1 MVPGRV
7 AVGATACRRRRTACR
22 VRRAEAPWRPAGAFA
37 PLPSGGIRMFVRS
50 EAPAGVR
57 LLVVLLAL
65 GACAKAP
72 APAPAP
78 PALPSVAVAAVQAT
92 TLTTTG
98 SYLGEVLAKDE
109 VAVRARIQGH
119 LEKIHFAAGGPVR
132 KGQLLYTIDPRPFE
146 AALAEAKAGL
156 ARAEVEAR
164 RAEGDAARFG
174 ELAEKGLVSRKQAED
189 SRAQADSARASV
201 AAAEAVVHARQ
212 IDLSYTRIVAPMDG
226 VTKLG
231 QPSVGNLVGTPAE
244 PPLATIYDLSS
255 VTVRFS
261 VAEAEYLAIFRA
273 RAQASAAG
281 HAPTPAIP
289 HLVLAD
295 GSTYPLAGRI
305 VATNQAVDA
314 ATGTI
319 QVDAQFPNPHGL
331 LKPGQFARVTGETGT
346 ITNALVIP
354 SKALVRVQ
362 DAMSV
367 WVVGEDGVVQ
377 QRRIDGVGI
386 DDDRFHVTRGL
397 NLGDRV
403 VVDGGNRLAPG
414 TRVTIR
420 DGG

>member
-1 MVPGRV
+1 MTVH
-7 AVGATACRRRRTACR
+7 
-22 VRRAEAPWRPAGAFA
+22 RP
-37 PLPSGGIRMFVRS
+37 
-50 EAPAGVR
+50 APAGVR

-72 APAPAP
+72 TPASAP
-78 PALPSVAVAAVQAT
+78 PALPTVTVAPVQTT

-109 VAVRARIQGH
+109 VAVRARVQGH
-119 LEKIHFAAGGPVR
+119 LEKIHFTAGGPVR

-164 RAEGDAARFG
+164 RAESDAVRFG

-201 AAAEAVVHARQ
+201 SAAEAVVHARQ

-261 VAEAEYLAIFRA
+261 IAESEYLSIFRA
-273 RAQASAAG
+273 RAEAAARG
-281 HAPTPAIP
+281 GAQKPAIP
-289 HLVLAD
+289 HLLLAD

-319 QVDAQFPNPHGL
+319 KVDAEFANPQGL
-331 LKPGQFARVTGETGT
+331 LKPGQFARITGETGT
-346 ITNALVIP
+346 IADAMVIP
-354 SKALVRVQ
+354 AKALVRVQ
-362 DAMSV
+362 DATSV
-367 WVVGEDGVVQ
+367 LTVDAQGLLQ
-377 QRRIDGVGI
+377 QRRVEGMPIDEE
-386 DDDRFHVTRGL
+386 RFHVTSGL
-397 NLGDRV
+397 APGERV
-403 VVDGGNRLAPG
+403 VVDGAARLAPG
-414 TRVTIR
+414 TRVTTR
-420 DGG
+420 DAG